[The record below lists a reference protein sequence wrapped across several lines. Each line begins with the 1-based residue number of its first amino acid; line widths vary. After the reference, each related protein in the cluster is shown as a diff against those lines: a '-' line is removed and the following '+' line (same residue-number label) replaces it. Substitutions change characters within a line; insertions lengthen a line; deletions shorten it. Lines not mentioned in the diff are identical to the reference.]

1 MTCVIAGGGPAG
13 AVLAL
18 ILARAG
24 VEVTLLEKHADFLR
38 DFRGDTIHP
47 STLQVLE
54 ELGLAERFHDLPHRK
69 TRAIRLWTDRGT
81 ADLASLR
88 GLPGNYDYI
97 AFVPQWD
104 FLTLVTEA
112 AKECPTFRL
121 IMKAEAHGLIREDG
135 VVRGVRYRTP
145 EGEHEIRADL
155 VVAADGRT
163 SALRAAAGLV
173 PEELGAPMDVVWF
186 RASRLPGDP
195 DETFLRLSAG
205 HFMVAINRDSYWQLA
220 YVIPKGGFDE
230 LKAGGIRALHEPLAQ
245 RLRRRG
251 GGARALARPRAEAG
265 PRRRVADRLR
275 PAPRRGR
282 RLAGP
287 GRLRTR
293 RRPRLRPGQPGG
305 RAGGGRPA
313 DRGPAGCRPVPRQPL
328 RGRPGRPHRGGPAR
342 PPAHRGVRR
351 AAGRRRGPADRRRH
365 AGPGHAQ
372 APDERASP
380 RAGRSV
386 AHNVKIPSQNVD
398 NSADRLSGWNTLVS
412 RERTL

>member
-163 SALRAAAGLV
+163 SALRVAAGLV

-230 LKAGGIRALHEPLAQ
+230 LKAGGIRALHEPLARLLPFLTDRLGEIAGFEDVSVLTVAVN
-245 RLRRRG
+245 RLRRWHVPGLLCIGDAAHAMSPIFGVGINLAVQDAVAAANLLAGSLRS
-251 GGARALARPRAEAG
+251 GAPIPDSTLAL
-265 PRRRVADRLR
+265 VQK
-275 PAPRRGR
+275 R
-282 RLAGP
+282 RLWPTKVTQFAQVVTQN
-287 GRLRTR
+287 RVI
-293 RRPRLRPGQPGG
+293 RPTL
-305 RAGGGRPA
+305 GGRP
-313 DRGPAGCRPVPRQPL
+313 PVPPDISRIPVLGRLVRRFIGLGVRPEHVTVQRLSSPTVPL
-328 RGRPGRPHRGGPAR
+328 RE
-342 PPAHRGVRR
+342 
-351 AAGRRRGPADRRRH
+351 RRGTF
-365 AGPGHAQ
+365 
-372 APDERASP
+372 
-380 RAGRSV
+380 
-386 AHNVKIPSQNVD
+386 
-398 NSADRLSGWNTLVS
+398 NT
-412 RERTL
+412 